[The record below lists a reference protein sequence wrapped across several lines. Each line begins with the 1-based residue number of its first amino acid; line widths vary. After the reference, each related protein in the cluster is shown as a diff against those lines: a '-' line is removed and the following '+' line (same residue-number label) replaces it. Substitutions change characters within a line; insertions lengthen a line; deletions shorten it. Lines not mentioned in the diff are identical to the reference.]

1 MQPRSLWAEGGCY
14 CSSVHW
20 AQLCSKPELKYNS
33 EDNVEVKLGNNI
45 LKCLLCPLNSGFVYG
60 SETPQAAETGQG
72 ARHTDPTGL

>member
-60 SETPQAAETGQG
+60 SEAPQAAETGQG
-72 ARHTDPTGL
+72 AQHTDPTGL